1 MKLQK
6 RVGSEDSLSP
16 TLSPTDPRQ
25 VFEDS
30 MRIYTCKV
38 VAFGGREG
46 VAAVMHGRVDEVSC
60 AVQPSMQAPLRVA
73 DQQLHLGACPQPDGA
88 RSAQEE
94 ETAQGTRAAIGQGG
108 SVDGVRFGRRGVDR
122 NLAPIPPLRCQ
133 DPRTFPGQ
141 APSDVSDTARK
152 TRSAVLTE
160 PGHAAHHCGSTADPR
175 TRQYKGKRILEERV
189 ARWLSHARS
198 LPQRPLRPSAGQQV
212 LARLTLPPASWD
224 HPPPRG
230 QCRRDRDPPCTWTR

>member
-108 SVDGVRFGRRGVDR
+108 SVDGAWHTTCRNTTCRPRPTFLIFRGLEFRYEEDSGGRGAR
-122 NLAPIPPLRCQ
+122 NSLQ
-133 DPRTFPGQ
+133 
-141 APSDVSDTARK
+141 PS
-152 TRSAVLTE
+152 
-160 PGHAAHHCGSTADPR
+160 
-175 TRQYKGKRILEERV
+175 
-189 ARWLSHARS
+189 LSLVKSR
-198 LPQRPLRPSAGQQV
+198 
-212 LARLTLPPASWD
+212 
-224 HPPPRG
+224 
-230 QCRRDRDPPCTWTR
+230 